1 MVFTKLSDNNLN
13 IQVSHN
19 HSFLIFP
26 ILYKTIKNMEVT
38 DLMKKKL
45 LIALEFAYS
54 ERYAEELNG
63 LILNDNAT
71 LEDLYDVLSRLK
83 KDDAKHKVMNVNLHS
98 LIDHLVVVGDKETQ
112 DQLVEKLTQ
121 RTKELLADINQE
133 FYSC

>member
-1 MVFTKLSDNNLN
+1 
-13 IQVSHN
+13 
-19 HSFLIFP
+19 
-26 ILYKTIKNMEVT
+26 MEVR

>member
-1 MVFTKLSDNNLN
+1 
-13 IQVSHN
+13 
-19 HSFLIFP
+19 
-26 ILYKTIKNMEVT
+26 MEVT

-98 LIDHLVVVGDKETQ
+98 LIDHLVVLET
-112 DQLVEKLTQ
+112 KKPKTN
-121 RTKELLADINQE
+121 LLK
-133 FYSC
+133 S